1 MCTAQPMRTWGL
13 PMSSIVSMRLRGEQW
28 ARLERYAR
36 TPGKSSG
43 ETSALLVEERLRE
56 SESAFIEFRH
66 SPSGRPIAWAR
77 AALSDHEA
85 YRREREEQG
94 ISHGGVVFV
103 DERSV
108 SRQDRGSGTNDR
120 TVAGPWPAGHR
131 EALRPEIASSHGKR
145 RSSASRRTESR
156 CHYSDPCRMMALRE
170 PPSKL
175 AQRHAQ
181 RRCRQLPEASCD
193 PVTWGAGLW

>member
-1 MCTAQPMRTWGL
+1 
-13 PMSSIVSMRLRGEQW
+13 MSSIVSMRLRGEQW

-56 SESAFIEFRH
+56 AESAFIEFRH

-103 DERSV
+103 DKRSV

-120 TVAGPWPAGHR
+120 TVAGPWPARHR
-131 EALRPEIASSHGKR
+131 EACYDR
-145 RSSASRRTESR
+145 RSPPPLGSADRLLLAERSRDVMT
-156 CHYSDPCRMMALRE
+156 PI
-170 PPSKL
+170 
-175 AQRHAQ
+175 HA
-181 RRCRQLPEASCD
+181 A
-193 PVTWGAGLW
+193 